1 MEAIVYSLKVS
12 VFLIAFYLMFKSLMS
27 RETLHRANRYLILG
41 TIALSFVLPLCHMT
55 VSAES
60 PVVANLGVTQSVVML
75 EEVIVG
81 AGVDGHSIDW
91 RAVAVVVFYAGI
103 VVCFLRMLI
112 SIIGVL
118 RIVRLGERQVLP
130 DGSVLVVVD
139 GEQAP
144 FSWIK
149 YIIISRKDYEENL
162 HEVVTHEQ
170 AHIRCHHSLDVLVC
184 DVLCCLQWFN
194 PAMWLLRQELCAIHE
209 YEADKAVLD
218 SGINAKQYQ
227 ILLIKKAAGG
237 KWYSIANSFNHSKLK
252 YRITMMSR
260 KKSSGWTM
268 VKALYVLPIAA
279 FAAIAFANC
288 SKTESEITKNNY
300 SEDKMPAELYKQI
313 IELNEGN
320 ELKGDML
327 VFSFNDNPVTG
338 ESEQTVTMMAPDGTI
353 RPVTQEEL
361 DAMKV
366 SDENLEHKVD
376 VVEIVPQNP
385 PREISKDEV
394 FMIVEEM
401 PEFPGGE
408 LEMRRYIAEHVIY
421 PQDAKAQKQQGKAFV
436 TFIIDTN
443 GNVKDVKIASGTG
456 YESLDNEAVRVVKT
470 LPQFKPGRQRGQTV
484 NVSFTVPI
492 NFQLN

>member
-27 RETLHRANRYLILG
+27 RETLHRANRFLILG
-41 TIALSFVLPLCHMT
+41 TMVLSFALPFCHLT
-55 VSAES
+55 VSADS
-60 PVVANLGVTQSVVML
+60 PAVVSRSVSQSVVML

-81 AGVDGHSIDW
+81 GGAARAIDW
-91 RAVAVVVFYAGI
+91 RTVAVMAFYAGI
-103 VVCFLRMLI
+103 VACFVRMI
-112 SIIGVL
+112 VSIIGVL
-118 RIVRLGERQVLP
+118 RIVRRGQRQQLD

-144 FSWIK
+144 FSWVK
-149 YIIISRKDYEENL
+149 YIIISRKDHDENL
-162 HEVVTHEQ
+162 QQVLTHEQ
-170 AHIRCHHSLDVLVC
+170 AHIRYRHSIDLLVC

-218 SGINAKQYQ
+218 SGVNAKQYQ

-237 KWYSIANSFNHSKLK
+237 KWYSIANSLNHSKLK

-288 SKTESEITKNNY
+288 SKTESESTQNFTYDKNVLQY
-300 SEDKMPAELYKQI
+300 LPK
-313 IELNEGN
+313 EGN
-320 ELKGDML
+320 VKFVGKNLDGTRCIL
-327 VFSFNDNPVTG
+327 VR
-338 ESEQTVTMMAPDGTI
+338 ESTGTI
-353 RPVTQEEL
+353 RRATQNEI
-361 DAMKV
+361 
-366 SDENLEHKVD
+366 DEAVGSCVIETENI
-376 VVEIVPQNP
+376 EIVEQQ
-385 PREISKDEV
+385 KDEEV
-394 FMIVEEM
+394 ADVENQIFFIVENM

-408 LEMRRYIAEHVIY
+408 EALIKFIAESTKYPEEAKNKRIEGKVFVQFVIN
-421 PQDAKAQKQQGKAFV
+421 KE
-436 TFIIDTN
+436 
-443 GNVKDVKIASGTG
+443 GNVENVKLARGVDPL
-456 YESLDNEAVRVVKT
+456 LDEAAMNIVKSM
-470 LPQFKPGRQRGQTV
+470 PQWKPGKQRGQ
-484 NVSFTVPI
+484 NVAVSYVVPI

>member
-41 TIALSFVLPLCHMT
+41 TIALSFVLPLCHVT

-81 AGVDGHSIDW
+81 AGVDGHLIDW

-118 RIVRLGERQVLP
+118 RIVRRGERQVLP
-130 DGSVLVVVD
+130 DGTVLVITD
-139 GEQAP
+139 DEQAP
-144 FSWIK
+144 FSWVK
-149 YIIISRKDYEENL
+149 YIIINRKDHDENL
-162 HEVVTHEQ
+162 QEILTHER
-170 AHIRCHHSLDVLVC
+170 AHIRCRHSIDVLVC
-184 DVLCCLQWFN
+184 DVFCCLQWFN
-194 PAMWLLRQELCAIHE
+194 PAMWLLRRELCAVHE

-268 VKALYVLPIAA
+268 AKALYVLPIAA

-288 SKTESEITKNNY
+288 SKTEGENTQDFTYDQELFNQLPKNGRVKFIGYDQN
-300 SEDKMPAELYKQI
+300 
-313 IELNEGN
+313 GN
-320 ELKGDML
+320 KCVL
-327 VFSFNDNPVTG
+327 VKD
-338 ESEQTVTMMAPDGTI
+338 ADGTV
-353 RPVTQEEL
+353 RMLSNEESGI
-361 DAMKV
+361 DY
-366 SDENLEHKVD
+366 
-376 VVEIVPQNP
+376 VVEIIPDAE
-385 PREISKDEV
+385 REISKDELY
-394 FMIVEEM
+394 MIVEEM

-408 LEMRRYIAEHVIY
+408 LELRKFLAENVRYPE
-421 PQDAKAQKQQGKAFV
+421 DAKEQKKAGKVFV
-436 TFIIDTN
+436 GFVIDKE
-443 GNVKDVKIASGTG
+443 GFVRDVELRRGIDC
-456 YESLDNEAVRVVKT
+456 ESINNEAIRVVKT
-470 LPQFKPGRQRGQTV
+470 LPQWKPGKQRGQNV
-484 NVSFTVPI
+484 NVSFVVPI

>member
-12 VFLIAFYLMFKSLMS
+12 VFLIAFYLMFKLLMS

-41 TIALSFVLPLCHMT
+41 TIALSFLLPFCRIT
-55 VSAES
+55 VNAAS
-60 PVVANLGVTQSVVML
+60 PVRANLGVTQSMVML

-81 AGVDGHSIDW
+81 GGSASTSAIHSIDW

-118 RIVRLGERQVLP
+118 KIVRRGERQTLA

-149 YIIISRKDYEENL
+149 YIIISRKDYEENY

-184 DVLCCLQWFN
+184 DILCCLQWFN
-194 PAMWLLRQELCAIHE
+194 PAMWLLRRELCAVHE

-268 VKALYVLPIAA
+268 AKALYVLPIAA

-288 SKTESEITKNNY
+288 SKTESENIQDFTYDKTVLQYLPKEGDVKFIGKN
-300 SEDKMPAELYKQI
+300 L
-313 IELNEGN
+313 
-320 ELKGDML
+320 
-327 VFSFNDNPVTG
+327 
-338 ESEQTVTMMAPDGTI
+338 DGTECVLVRKADGSVRRYMEKEI
-353 RPVTQEEL
+353 GENEHHIAIEVIKE
-361 DAMKV
+361 DANYDV
-366 SDENLEHKVD
+366 DLENT
-376 VVEIVPQNP
+376 
-385 PREISKDEV
+385 V
-394 FMIVEEM
+394 FFIVEEM

-408 LEMRRYIAEHVIY
+408 EELLKFVTENTKY
-421 PQDAKAQKQQGKAFV
+421 PEVAKEKKIQGKVFV
-436 TFIIDTN
+436 QFVINKD
-443 GNVKDVKIASGTG
+443 GNVEDVKLAKGVDPL
-456 YESLDNEAVRVVKT
+456 LDEAAMNIVKSM
-470 LPQFKPGRQRGQTV
+470 PQWKPGKQRGQYV
-484 NVSFTVPI
+484 KVSFTIPI
-492 NFQLN
+492 NFQL

>member
-27 RETLHRANRYLILG
+27 RETLHRANRFLILG
-41 TIALSFVLPLCHMT
+41 TMVLSFALPFCHLT
-55 VSAES
+55 VSADS
-60 PVVANLGVTQSVVML
+60 PAVVSRSVSQSVVML

-81 AGVDGHSIDW
+81 GGTARAIDW
-91 RAVAVVVFYAGI
+91 RTVAVLAFYAGI
-103 VVCFLRMLI
+103 VACFVRMI
-112 SIIGVL
+112 VSIIGVL
-118 RIVRLGERQVLP
+118 RIVRRGQRQQLD

-144 FSWIK
+144 FSWVK
-149 YIIISRKDYEENL
+149 YIIISRKDHDDNL
-162 HEVVTHEQ
+162 QQVLTHEQ
-170 AHIRCHHSLDVLVC
+170 AHIRYRHSIDLLVC

-218 SGINAKQYQ
+218 SGVNAKQYQ

-237 KWYSIANSFNHSKLK
+237 KWYSIANSLNHSKLK

-260 KKSSGWTM
+260 KKSSGWTL

-288 SKTESEITKNNY
+288 SKTESEITKKDY
-300 SEDKMPAELYKQI
+300 AQDKMPAEVYQQI
-313 IELNEGN
+313 LELNEGN
-320 ELKGDML
+320 APKEDML
-327 VFSFNDNPVTG
+327 IFSFNDNPETG
-338 ESEQTVTMMAPDGTI
+338 ESEQTVTVMAPDGTV
-353 RPVTQEEL
+353 RPVSQEEL

-366 SDENLEHKVD
+366 SDENLED
-376 VVEIVPQNP
+376 VVEV
-385 PREISKDEV
+385 EV
-394 FMIVEEM
+394 IASESEPSEASDDQVYMIVEEM

-408 LEMRRYIAEHVIY
+408 LEMRKYIAEHVIY
-421 PQDAKAQKQQGKAFV
+421 PEEAKVKKQQGKAFV
-436 TFIIDTN
+436 TFIIDKN
-443 GNVKDVKIASGTG
+443 GDVKDVKIARGTD
-456 YESLDNEAVRVVKT
+456 YESLDNEAIRVVKSM
-470 LPQFKPGRQRGQTV
+470 PQWKPGRQRGQNV

>member
-41 TIALSFVLPLCHMT
+41 TIALSFLLPFCRIT
-55 VSAES
+55 VNAAS
-60 PVVANLGVTQSVVML
+60 PVMANLGVTQSMVML

-81 AGVDGHSIDW
+81 GGSASTSAIHSIDW
-91 RAVAVVVFYAGI
+91 RAVAVVVFYAGS

-112 SIIGVL
+112 SIVGVL
-118 RIVRLGERQVLP
+118 KIVRRGERQTLA

-149 YIIISRKDYEENL
+149 YIIISRKDYEENY

-170 AHIRCHHSLDVLVC
+170 AHIRCRHSIDVLVC

-209 YEADKAVLD
+209 YEADEAVLD

-260 KKSSGWTM
+260 KKSSGWTL
-268 VKALYVLPIAA
+268 VKAIYVLPIAA

-288 SKTESEITKNNY
+288 SKTESEITKKDY
-300 SEDKMPAELYKQI
+300 AQDKMPAEVYKQI
-313 IELNEGN
+313 IDLGGETVQNEG
-320 ELKGDML
+320 MMI
-327 VFSFNDNPVTG
+327 FSFNEVENG
-338 ESEQTVTMMAPDGTI
+338 EGEMTVTYMEPDGTV
-353 RPVTQEEL
+353 RPVSQEEI
-361 DAMKV
+361 DAMTV
-366 SDENLEHKVD
+366 PDD
-376 VVEIVPQNP
+376 GQVVEGAF
-385 PREISKDEV
+385 V
-394 FMIVEEM
+394 FEPDVK

-408 LEMRRYIAEHVIY
+408 LEMRKYIANHIVYPEYAKKNRIEGTVIVSF
-421 PQDAKAQKQQGKAFV
+421 DV
-436 TFIIDTN
+436 DHE
-443 GNVKDVKIASGTG
+443 GNVSGVGIVKSVH
-456 YESLDNEAVRVVKT
+456 ESLDNAAIEVIKSMPKWSPALYHNTKVRT
-470 LPQFKPGRQRGQTV
+470 
-484 NVSFTVPI
+484 SFDIPI
-492 NFQLN
+492 NFKLD

>member
-1 MEAIVYSLKVS
+1 MKVS

-27 RETLHRANRYLILG
+27 RETLHRANRFLILG
-41 TIALSFVLPLCHMT
+41 TMVLSFALPFCHLT
-55 VSAES
+55 VSADS
-60 PVVANLGVTQSVVML
+60 PAVVSRSVSQSVVML

-81 AGVDGHSIDW
+81 GGTATHAIDW
-91 RAVAVVVFYAGI
+91 RTVAVLAFYAGI
-103 VVCFLRMLI
+103 VACFVRMI
-112 SIIGVL
+112 VSIIGVL
-118 RIVRLGERQVLP
+118 RIVRRGQRQQLD

-144 FSWIK
+144 FSWVK
-149 YIIISRKDYEENL
+149 YIIISRKDHDENL
-162 HEVVTHEQ
+162 EQVLTHEQ
-170 AHIRCHHSLDVLVC
+170 AHIRYRHSIDLLVC

-218 SGINAKQYQ
+218 SGVNAKQYQ

-237 KWYSIANSFNHSKLK
+237 KWYSIANSLNHSKLK

-260 KKSSGWTM
+260 KKSSGWTL

-288 SKTESEITKNNY
+288 SKTESEITKKDY
-300 SEDKMPAELYKQI
+300 AQDKMPAEVYNQI

-320 ELKGDML
+320 APKEDML
-327 VFSFNDNPVTG
+327 IFSFNENPETG
-338 ESEQTVTMMAPDGTI
+338 ESEQTVTVMAPDGTV
-353 RPVTQEEL
+353 RPVSQEEL

-366 SDENLEHKVD
+366 SDENLEEVD
-376 VVEIVPQNP
+376 VK
-385 PREISKDEV
+385 ISGDEV

-408 LEMRRYIAEHVIY
+408 EALVKFIAESTKY
-421 PQDAKAQKQQGKAFV
+421 PEEAKNKGIQGKVFV
-436 TFIIDTN
+436 QFVVN
-443 GNVKDVKIASGTG
+443 KEGNVEDVKLAKSIDPL
-456 YESLDNEAVRVVKT
+456 LDEAAMNIVKSM
-470 LPQFKPGRQRGQTV
+470 PQWKPGRQRGKNV
-484 NVSFTVPI
+484 NVSFTIPI
-492 NFQLN
+492 NFQL